1 MDGKR
6 IKVLTGLTL
15 AFALVGIGIVHFPGA
30 HWALGNQIGER
41 VMERKQDKQQERDR
55 LNRPPDKGHNRL
67 IFEKS
72 PYLLQH
78 ADNPVD
84 WYPWGPEA
92 FEKANPF
99 FCPSDI
105 QRATGAT

>member
-1 MDGKR
+1 ML
-6 IKVLTGLTL
+6 VLGLL
-15 AFALVGIGIVHFPGA
+15 IPSCAPG
-30 HWALGNQIGER
+30 GEP
-41 VMERKQDKQQERDR
+41 ELDAE
-55 LNRPPDKGHNRL
+55 HNRL

-92 FEKANPF
+92 FEKAMAQISKVITDTAYAHVAADHLLCAALRRLGFEAGVEIFENM
-99 FCPSDI
+99 DKWYE
-105 QRATGAT
+105 